1 MAGRARSRCEIG
13 SGFKPPSKDAR
24 ACSAACVRGPGRRG
38 GNMTPRASNP
48 PRSPTSKAAARTT
61 GTGVRG
67 RPVTRLHTIDE
78 TAELLNVSPRTVR
91 RLTEAGALR
100 AHLIGR
106 LVRISD
112 EDIAAF
118 LAANRSA

>member
-1 MAGRARSRCEIG
+1 MTYQT
-13 SGFKPPSKDAR
+13 SKR
-24 ACSAACVRGPGRRG
+24 EKSP
-38 GNMTPRASNP
+38 ASN
-48 PRSPTSKAAARTT
+48 AASRTT

-67 RPVTRLHTIDE
+67 RPVRLHTIDE

-91 RLTEAGALR
+91 RLIEAGALR
-100 AHLIGR
+100 AHRIGR

>member
-1 MAGRARSRCEIG
+1 
-13 SGFKPPSKDAR
+13 
-24 ACSAACVRGPGRRG
+24 
-38 GNMTPRASNP
+38 MTYRTSNP
-48 PRSPTSKAAARTT
+48 PRSPASTAASRTT

-67 RPVTRLHTIDE
+67 RPVRLHTIDE

-91 RLTEAGALR
+91 RLIEAGALR
-100 AHLIGR
+100 AHRIGR

-118 LAANRSA
+118 LAANRSV

>member
-1 MAGRARSRCEIG
+1 
-13 SGFKPPSKDAR
+13 
-24 ACSAACVRGPGRRG
+24 
-38 GNMTPRASNP
+38 MTPLTPNS
-48 PRSPTSKAAARTT
+48 PRSPTSKAASRTT

-78 TAELLNVSPRTVR
+78 AAELLNVSPRTVR
-91 RLTEAGALR
+91 RLIEAGALR
-100 AHLIGR
+100 AHRIGR

-118 LAANRSA
+118 LAANRSV

>member
-1 MAGRARSRCEIG
+1 
-13 SGFKPPSKDAR
+13 
-24 ACSAACVRGPGRRG
+24 
-38 GNMTPRASNP
+38 MTPRTSNP
-48 PRSPTSKAAARTT
+48 PRSPTSKAASRTT

-67 RPVTRLHTIDE
+67 RPVRLHTIDE

-91 RLTEAGALR
+91 RLIEAGALR
-100 AHLIGR
+100 AHRIGRR

>member
-1 MAGRARSRCEIG
+1 
-13 SGFKPPSKDAR
+13 
-24 ACSAACVRGPGRRG
+24 
-38 GNMTPRASNP
+38 MTPRTFNP
-48 PRSPTSKAAARTT
+48 PRSPTSKAASRTT

-67 RPVTRLHTIDE
+67 RPVRLHTIDE

-91 RLTEAGALR
+91 RLIEAGALR
-100 AHLIGR
+100 AHRIGR